1 MRILIVDDEPLV
13 RIGIKS
19 AIDWEEQGIK
29 HVDEAGDG
37 EEALRIITE
46 DQPDVVLLD
55 IKMPKM
61 NGLEV
66 LRAVKEQNLPS
77 KVIILSSFD
86 DISYVKEALRLGAYD
101 YFHKPDIN
109 ERELGDML
117 SAIRE
122 QGGAPLPAV
131 HSPSAHAV
139 PKKERVLMEALH
151 GLLPDLSETSLHDGN
166 LYVAVFTIKNYD
178 KVMKR
183 YAEQN
188 ESVLPNTMRNL
199 MAELTA
205 KEQELEYVQLDNR
218 SGVVFVSNSEHKSL
232 LASLTRLNGIV
243 QMIGASMK
251 RFVNIELIFGIS
263 DWFSA
268 FKDIEQ
274 AFKQASLAIS
284 HHFYHPEQS
293 IFYHQQLKR
302 KKESAV
308 EQAND
313 YVLQMKTALR
323 ENASEKFM
331 SLLKSWEKL
340 LVEEEYMEEKE
351 VRKIYEGLL
360 FMMEQSS
367 PVSGTPEEAEEAE
380 ETVIAEDFEQLSASY
395 RQLFSQRLGEQNRQE
410 LSGYS
415 QLTRH
420 IIHYVEEHY
429 QESLSLKL
437 LGEQFH
443 ISSNYVSRL
452 FKQEVGRGLF
462 DYINE
467 LRIQKAKQLLKD
479 YRYKI
484 YDVAEMVGFNNQA
497 HFAIVFQ
504 KYTGLPPKQYRKEQ
518 V

>member
-46 DQPDVVLLD
+46 DQPDIVLLD

-61 NGLEV
+61 NGLDV
-66 LRAVKEQNLPS
+66 LRAVKERNLPS

-109 ERELGDML
+109 ERELGSML

-122 QGGAPLPAV
+122 QSGALPTV
-131 HSPSAHAV
+131 HSPAGHAA

-166 LYVAVFTIKNYD
+166 LYVAVFTIKDYD

-188 ESVLPNTMRNL
+188 EGVLPNTMRNL

-205 KEQELEYVQLDNR
+205 KEQELEYVQVDNR
-218 SGVVFVSNSEHKSL
+218 TGVVFVSNSEHKSL

-243 QMIGASMK
+243 QMIGSAMK
-251 RFVNIELIFGIS
+251 RFVNVELTFGIS

-268 FKDIEQ
+268 FKDIEL
-274 AFKQASLAIS
+274 AFKQANVALS

-302 KKESAV
+302 KKENAG

-323 ENASEKFM
+323 EDASEKFM
-331 SLLKSWEKL
+331 SLLTSWEKL
-340 LVEEEYMEEKE
+340 LIEEEYMEEKE

-367 PVSGTPEEAEEAE
+367 PTAGSQEIAEVAE
-380 ETVIAEDFEQLSASY
+380 ETVVAEDFEQLSASY
-395 RQLFSQRLGEQNRQE
+395 RQLFRQRLGEKQRQE

-420 IIHYVEEHY
+420 IIQYVEEHY

-437 LGEQFH
+437 LGEEFH

-462 DYINE
+462 DFINE
-467 LRIQKAKQLLKD
+467 IRIQKAKQLLKD

-504 KYTGLPPKQYRKEQ
+504 KYTGVSPKQYRKEQ